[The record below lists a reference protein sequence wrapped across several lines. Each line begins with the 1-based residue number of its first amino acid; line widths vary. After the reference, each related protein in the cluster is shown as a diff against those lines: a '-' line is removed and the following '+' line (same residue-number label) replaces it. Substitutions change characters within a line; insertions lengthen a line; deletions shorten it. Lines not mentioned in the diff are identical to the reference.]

1 MNVDAALRRDDE
13 IEQQIRAG
21 LTGERGSDG
30 VGGQRGSAGPV
41 AIGSACRGPAALPAP
56 A

>member
-30 VGGQRGSAGPV
+30 VGGQRGSAV
-41 AIGSACRGPAALPAP
+41 AIGSACRGPAALPAR